1 MLFSDTS
8 PRPPTPVISQPV
20 FLCQYLAISDSAMK
34 AAALNC
40 TVSWAVY
47 MCITVAFGVPVMFLG
62 FAAYYVRHGVKK
74 GNLTFEYNQS
84 PGLGNLRSHVN
95 KGKGLFAKAFLIWTY
110 TRSTLQDKGSWED
123 NASSAYWGFLMS
135 DYCDTVWVFSLWVL
149 AKKLLMAMVLN
160 LLDGA
165 VNAAFASVIQILD
178 LLLLL
183 GMRPYVNRKTELT
196 ETIGGITNT
205 LSFLSISI
213 PIMAGPHFK
222 IPSWIGDLT
231 SMLLATAATIISAAF
246 SLLNPLSLLLQ
257 GLVRLARALGC
268 GGLLGFSA
276 KAGGA
281 AVGENIGNIED
292 ELADQIEGQLMEEED
307 MGQLMEEEDIG
318 DDMAQ
323 ESGETLDALDQ
334 DDKVVFMTAMTGAGA
349 IGAGAGAIWA
359 GKASLRP
366 STPKSRMSE
375 SHSSSSLYSSSSSS
389 SRPGKGQPALTAS
402 WCEFDT
408 DNGISGFDQNQQVTS
423 PRHLDVKP
431 PFNPRGSAME
441 EALFARSGKNLYG
454 FERAHQTRLRLSEG
468 CAPAFQVS
476 VGQPVPVKRFSRD
489 LTLPKPESEGDWGEI
504 VTL

>member
-1 MLFSDTS
+1 
-8 PRPPTPVISQPV
+8 
-20 FLCQYLAISDSAMK
+20 
-34 AAALNC
+34 
-40 TVSWAVY
+40 
-47 MCITVAFGVPVMFLG
+47 MCITVAFGVPVMFLA

-74 GNLTFEYNQS
+74 GSLTFEYNQS
-84 PGLGNLRSHVN
+84 PGLGNLRSHVS
-95 KGKGLFAKAFLIWTY
+95 KGKGLFAKAFLVWTY
-110 TRSTLQDKGSWED
+110 TRSTLHDKGSWQD

-135 DYCDTVWVFSLWVL
+135 DYCDNMWVYSLWVL
-149 AKKLLMAMVLN
+149 AKKLLMAVVLN

-213 PIMAGPHFK
+213 PIMAGPEFE

-246 SLLNPLSLLLQ
+246 SLLNPLALLLK
-257 GLVRLARALGC
+257 GLVTLARALGC
-268 GGLLGFSA
+268 GGPLGFSA
-276 KAGGA
+276 KAGGV
-281 AVGENIGNIED
+281 AVAENIENMED
-292 ELADQIEGQLMEEED
+292 EMADQIEGQLMEEEED
-307 MGQLMEEEDIG
+307 MGQLIEEEDMGEAEEDIG
-318 DDMAQ
+318 ENRAQ
-323 ESGETLDALDQ
+323 ESGEILHALDQ
-334 DDKVVFMTAMTGAGA
+334 DDKVVFLTAMTGAGA
-349 IGAGAGAIWA
+349 IGVGAGAVWA
-359 GKASLRP
+359 GKASARP
-366 STPKSRMSE
+366 PTPKSRMSE
-375 SHSSSSLYSSSSSS
+375 SRSSSSLSSSSSAS
-389 SRPGKGQPALTAS
+389 LLEKGQSALTAA

-408 DNGISGFDQNQQVTS
+408 GSGISHHTQQDAR
-423 PRHLDVKP
+423 PRHSGVMTPL
-431 PFNPRGSAME
+431 NPRGSAME
-441 EALFARSGKNLYG
+441 EALFTRSGKNLYG